1 MGSELVLAKAELARV
16 AAREG
21 WVGAGGSSETAA
33 AARRG
38 GGGAAWR
45 RRRQIM
51 EQTRRAMAEQ
61 GEAFRLEAEEAE
73 ARLGRAKAELQ
84 AAQ

>member
-1 MGSELVLAKAELARV
+1 M
-16 AAREG
+16 
-21 WVGAGGSSETAA
+21 VGAGDGSSSETAA
-33 AARRG
+33 AAAARR
-38 GGGAAWR
+38 AR